1 MILVILVISDIFNIV
16 SSELPW
22 SSYLRQGFHSAGQ
35 SSSWF
40 SQTWTSW
47 HKLRVIFIVKLTSYS
62 SIIAS
67 LTRED
72 SLPLRKTLIGSV
84 GSPQTSRETFR
95 RQGSGDELWP
105 TYAHTG
111 ANCVRYSWCSGD
123 LFSWKFMAH
132 RWSAHDQHSSR
143 SHFGF
148 KPRRLKAC
156 EKR

>member
-1 MILVILVISDIFNIV
+1 MILVIPVIADIFNIV

-40 SQTWTSW
+40 SQTWTTW

-72 SLPLRKTLIGSV
+72 SVPLRKTLIGSV

-95 RQGSGDELWP
+95 RQGSGDQLTPTPGQIAYGTLGVLAIGFRGSLWLIDGAP
-105 TYAHTG
+105 TINNQAPF
-111 ANCVRYSWCSGD
+111 R
-123 LFSWKFMAH
+123 L
-132 RWSAHDQHSSR
+132 
-143 SHFGF
+143 